1 MKKFIYKNENG
12 ERCVE
17 AADMDMI
24 QLASEIGELCRDLYN
39 GLRRQ
44 EPEAARIF
52 KTAVIMSIAHPDSPV
67 WSTKEQH
74 EGDVAICVLS
84 KKPN

>member
-17 AADMDMI
+17 AADMDVI
-24 QLASEIGELCRDLYN
+24 QFASEIGELCRDLYN

-52 KTAVIMSIAHPDSPV
+52 KTAVVMSIAHPDTPV